1 MDATPA
7 SRFTESVGPHLIWG
21 LDLSREGCRELKNCG
36 ERSDGPLRWL
46 HFNLANHATRVWI
59 SECIDIP
66 KGARELLLSQ
76 DTHQRAMVEGDTV
89 ACVLH
94 DYERDF
100 ETADTARIGAL
111 RIAITPKLVVTA
123 RQHPLRIADIIR
135 DHLEHDDGIDTPS
148 AVLDLLVS
156 AIVEDLSSTARALT
170 SAVQSAEDAI
180 LAGRGSPESRELTSI
195 RRRLAQLHRMLSGMR
210 KLFIRL
216 DEDPDLP
223 QGFAPVIE
231 NLVQRLEEL
240 DTDVSAAQGEIKL
253 LRDELDLQATNRT
266 NQNLYTLSIITALL
280 MPATLITG
288 IFGMNTGGM
297 PWHDTGAGTIVA
309 TLIAGGTAALTYL
322 ILKRTGFI
330 QR

>member
-1 MDATPA
+1 METTPA
-7 SRFTESVGPHLIWG
+7 SRFFESVGPHLIWG
-21 LDLSREGCRELKNCG
+21 LDLSPDGCRELRNCSEAG
-36 ERSDGPLRWL
+36 EGPLRWL

-59 SECIDIP
+59 SECTDIP
-66 KGARELLLSQ
+66 KEARYLLLSQ
-76 DTHQRAMVEGDTV
+76 DTHQRAMVEGNTV

-111 RIAITPKLVVTA
+111 RIAITPNLVVTA

-135 DHLEHDDGIDTPS
+135 DHLEHDEGIDTPE
-148 AVLDLLVS
+148 AVLNLLVG
-156 AIVEDLSSTARALT
+156 AIVEDLSSTARTLT
-170 SAVQSAEDAI
+170 GAVQSAEDAI
-180 LAGRGSPESRELTSI
+180 LAGRGTPESRDLTSI

-210 KLFIRL
+210 KLFARL

-223 QGFAPVIE
+223 PDFAPVIE

-240 DTDVSAAQGEIKL
+240 DSDVSAAQSEIKL

-280 MPATLITG
+280 MPATLVTG

-297 PWHDTGAGTIVA
+297 PWHDTGAGTVVA
-309 TLIAGGTAALTYL
+309 TLLAAGTAALTYWV
-322 ILKRTGFI
+322 LKRTGFI